1 MLELGKAVS
10 LLLSI
15 VSLWWLMASA
25 FFVPG
30 TRWEDRIAMALLHA
44 VVAACICFASG
55 MIFRSDEPLSES
67 EPQPGSHTLT
77 HTLPVQLF
85 LWSLAGITVMF
96 LLSWY
101 LSVYYVPM
109 LWKNQPY

>member
-1 MLELGKAVS
+1 MELGKAIS

-15 VSLWWLMASA
+15 VSLWALMASA

-30 TRWEDRIAMALLHA
+30 TRWDERIAMALFLHLA
-44 VVAACICFASG
+44 IAACICFASG
-55 MIFRSDEPLSES
+55 MVFRADEPIA
-67 EPQPGSHTLT
+67 PRHTLMR
-77 HTLPVQLF
+77 TLPVQLF
-85 LWSLAGITVMF
+85 FWSLAGLIVLF

-109 LWKNQPY
+109 LWKNQPH